1 MSCLYQSAC
10 QACSP
15 ALPSLTVTQKLSL
28 NTPQSLPFCRLISAP
43 QNQLSISALAR
54 VLSAPGDA
62 QPSPNLRRR
71 LLPSLL
77 LLLPPRKPEVEFAW
91 RGAALSRRHW
101 ACSAPGAGFGGGAD
115 ARSLARR
122 RSRPPRLSRRLS
134 CGARRE
140 EPRSRRRRRRRRRH
154 RWRGRRAGRSSRALG
169 AGRQGGPGSR
179 PRRQSAERSGGRGS
193 SVARPELGEPRGTPS
208 IPRRP
213 PSRAGGATLAALGGA
228 AEPGAAHSRREPP
241 LACRARPCSPPA
253 SLVPRPRSDNKS
265 GGCCSWAR
273 SGPCSE
279 AGRRRARLSPD

>member
-1 MSCLYQSAC
+1 MVGRTL
-10 QACSP
+10 
-15 ALPSLTVTQKLSL
+15 
-28 NTPQSLPFCRLISAP
+28 
-43 QNQLSISALAR
+43 
-54 VLSAPGDA
+54 
-62 QPSPNLRRR
+62 
-71 LLPSLL
+71 
-77 LLLPPRKPEVEFAW
+77 
-91 RGAALSRRHW
+91 
-101 ACSAPGAGFGGGAD
+101 
-115 ARSLARR
+115 ARSLAKR

-140 EPRSRRRRRRRRRH
+140 EPRSRRRRRRRRH

-179 PRRQSAERSGGRGS
+179 PRRQPAERSGGRGG
-193 SVARPELGEPRGTPS
+193 SVARPEPGEPRGTLS

-228 AEPGAAHSRREPP
+228 AGPGAAHSRREPP